1 MTNITWT
8 DDKRKL
14 SQLIPWKR
22 NPRQIKGANVK
33 RLQESFEEFGQPEPV
48 IIGPNNE
55 LYNGHQR
62 LKSWLSRFG
71 DVEVAVRV
79 ASRALTEKEREK
91 LTVYLHKGATG
102 EFDYDILANEF
113 EIDELLEWGFDAWE
127 LGGVPDDG
135 DWADGFG
142 GLPTEDRA
150 PFQQMTFTLHDTQAE
165 QVKAAIAAAVKIGD
179 FADSP
184 NQNSN
189 GNALAFIS
197 ETFITEYGQS

>member
-14 SQLIPWKR
+14 SQLIPWER

-48 IIGPNNE
+48 IIGPNDE

-79 ASRALTEKEREK
+79 ASRPLTEKEREK

-102 EFDYDILANEF
+102 EWDFDLLANEF
-113 EIDELLEWGFDAWE
+113 EIDELLEWGFESFE
-127 LGGVPDDG
+127 LGLGGDDVSSPDEFPEYD
-135 DWADGFG
+135 DDI
-142 GLPTEDRA
+142 E
-150 PFQQMTFTLHDTQAE
+150 
-165 QVKAAIAAAVKIGD
+165 
-179 FADSP
+179 
-184 NQNSN
+184 
-189 GNALAFIS
+189 
-197 ETFITEYGQS
+197 TEYCCPKCGYEWSGKPK

>member
-14 SQLIPWKR
+14 SQLIPWER

-79 ASRALTEKEREK
+79 ASRPLTEKEREK

-102 EFDYDILANEF
+102 EWDFDILANEF
-113 EIDELLEWGFDAWE
+113 EIDELLEWGFESFE
-127 LGGVPDDG
+127 LGLDDDVDEDLG
-135 DWADGFG
+135 SIPNIEEKEVDFIHCPSCGFKF
-142 GLPTEDRA
+142 E
-150 PFQQMTFTLHDTQAE
+150 
-165 QVKAAIAAAVKIGD
+165 
-179 FADSP
+179 
-184 NQNSN
+184 NSN
-189 GNALAFIS
+189 V
-197 ETFITEYGQS
+197 